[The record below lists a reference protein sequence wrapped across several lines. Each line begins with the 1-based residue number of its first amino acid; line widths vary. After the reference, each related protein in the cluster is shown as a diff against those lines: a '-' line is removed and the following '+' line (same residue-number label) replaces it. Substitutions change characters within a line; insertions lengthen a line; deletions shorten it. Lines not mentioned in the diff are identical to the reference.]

1 MVIHPQRPLR
11 YARRTPKGAPHL
23 TPPPQVFQVFQVLQV
38 FQVFQAL
45 QVFQVFQ
52 VLRFREDFTRK
63 RSDMPSAKENRLNP
77 IKNPLTDF

>member
-23 TPPPQVFQVFQVLQV
+23 TPPPQVFQVFQV
-38 FQVFQAL
+38 FQAL

-52 VLRFREDFTRK
+52 VFQVLQVFRVFQVFLVK
-63 RSDMPSAKENRLNP
+63 NC
-77 IKNPLTDF
+77 IKFFKTITP

>member
-23 TPPPQVFQVFQVLQV
+23 TPPPQVFQVFQVFQVLQV

-63 RSDMPSAKENRLNP
+63 RSDMPSAKEN
-77 IKNPLTDF
+77 TD

>member
-23 TPPPQVFQVFQVLQV
+23 TPPPQVLQV
-38 FQVFQAL
+38 FQVFQVFRVFQAL
-45 QVFQVFQ
+45 QVLQ

-63 RSDMPSAKENRLNP
+63 RIDMPSAKEN
-77 IKNPLTDF
+77 TDF

>member
-23 TPPPQVFQVFQVLQV
+23 TPPPQVFQVFLVFQMFQV

-45 QVFQVFQ
+45 QVLQ

-63 RSDMPSAKENRLNP
+63 RSDMPSAKEN
-77 IKNPLTDF
+77 TD